1 MHEIKPIEKM
11 RRARVMLLR
20 KQPFFGT
27 LAIQLE
33 LIEDPAIPT
42 LATNGTY
49 IRFNPTF
56 ISELP
61 SDVLQAAIAHEV
73 MHVVLMHL
81 TRRGEREHGRWNRA
95 GDFVINGTLKECGF
109 TLGEGWL
116 YSEKLLHKTSDEV
129 YNLLKSE
136 EGEGGGGGEPGA
148 PGSGGGS
155 PQPGKSGCGWYV
167 ECDHAHGEQVKD
179 LEDKTKQMVAS
190 VAAAMQGVGNLPG
203 SLKALIDAILYKPQD
218 WRQML
223 RHFVEEATR
232 DDYSWTRPNSRYIGR
247 GICLPSLRGRR
258 IKPFVIAFDISGSV
272 DSELVKQFV
281 GAVNDL
287 MMEIKPESVEL
298 VQCDTQIQKHESYQP
313 EDMPLRTMEIV
324 RGGGTD
330 FKPVFDW
337 IEDQGLDPSGLI
349 YFTDMLVG
357 QSEFPK
363 GGCDYPVIWVVP
375 QNANAKTAPFGTTVK
390 MF

>member
-56 ISELP
+56 ISALP
-61 SDVLQAAIAHEV
+61 SEVLQAAIAHEV